1 MKPTDDHSIRTAV
14 RDHYESVVKESEAK
28 KSQVNCCAPSCCGAD
43 EASSKMGYSPERDF
57 ERAPRCRS
65 RTWLRQSPSHRFTE
79 ARRNC
84 PRSRRRCGLRLFS
97 GGRLAISDAVA
108 LKPVPETLA
117 ESVGAH
123 ASCISGA
130 TELGRLEAMLT
141 AAGFSGIQIT
151 VNERGREFIRDWL
164 PDSGAEEFVASAVI
178 QATKNV

>member
-1 MKPTDDHSIRTAV
+1 MKLTDDHSIRTAV
-14 RDHYESVVKESEAK
+14 RGRVLK
-28 KSQVNCCAPSCCGAD
+28 
-43 EASSKMGYSPERDF
+43 
-57 ERAPRCRS
+57 
-65 RTWLRQSPSHRFTE
+65 
-79 ARRNC
+79 
-84 PRSRRRCGLRLFS
+84 S
-97 GGRLAISDAVA
+97 GGRLEISDAVA

-141 AAGFSGIQIT
+141 APGFSGIQIT
-151 VNERGREFIRDWL
+151 VNERSREFIRDWL